1 MERRSDEHSGL
12 WMGAVP
18 GHKRGR
24 ERVVTFCVGVGPSG
38 RRTAAI
44 TLFAFALVKIIQ
56 HIPAAALS
64 LGVTPGQEEC
74 LRC

>member
-1 MERRSDEHSGL
+1 M
-12 WMGAVP
+12 
-18 GHKRGR
+18 
-24 ERVVTFCVGVGPSG
+24 TFCVGVGPSG